1 VISSSHPDRPSA
13 ESGNGTFSQH
23 GDRLA
28 GLRVLDL
35 MSDEP
40 VIVQPDWSLLR
51 SLRIMIVSGVNRL
64 PAVDRHGGRSA
75 S

>member
-1 VISSSHPDRPSA
+1 
-13 ESGNGTFSQH
+13 
-23 GDRLA
+23 
-28 GLRVLDL
+28 

-51 SLRIMIVSGVNRL
+51 SLRIMIVSGVHRL
-64 PAVDRHGGRSA
+64 PAVDRHGRRSA